1 MGSWVGKEVPS
12 TFWRRRRITSK
23 RPGDDGR
30 FILLVFLSAARDESS
45 NSPELSL
52 LVSFETQRWGEE
64 VLQRL
69 LKSGAGQ
76 F

>member
-1 MGSWVGKEVPS
+1 MDGSS
-12 TFWRRRRITSK
+12 Y
-23 RPGDDGR
+23 
-30 FILLVFLSAARDESS
+30 LVFLSAARDESS
-45 NSPELSL
+45 NSPEISL
-52 LVSFETQRWGEE
+52 FVSFETQRWGEE